1 MQKNNLNDILDIEEP
16 QTTRGTRFKS
26 QPNNSSPSRV
36 GWRRGSS
43 VHGSLVRCESEGVGS
58 SEDIKVWKSKKKKK
72 SQMHPRSPSSRM
84 EQHWGSSAAADLGV
98 LSGRTERLW
107 GGWAAA
113 HHIGQGRRGE
123 QVGGGGGGGVC
134 QEGWLARRRIG
145 RSRRNKESLR
155 RSSFLA
161 AHFSASRLELLAALA
176 PHLDP
181 LHCFFFSIL
190 IFQVSISSHPH
201 VSAGLSCLFFP
212 PFIFLFS
219 FFCLVLYLSPA
230 RSLHSCLPVSSQWDG
245 LACDVCQSSRDCATL
260 PGEWESN
267 TDSGAACQE
276 DGTAVEP
283 MATENVH
290 YIVCCHLLAWD
301 LFPSDHFAFEGVKLK
316 SFHVSLSKEKMK
328 NPTFICRFPSPS
340 IRHTV

>member
-1 MQKNNLNDILDIEEP
+1 MQIMQKKTKKQNLNDILDIEEP

-43 VHGSLVRCESEGVGS
+43 VHGSLVRCESEGAGS
-58 SEDIKVWKSKKKKK
+58 SEDISNSQQSGNPKKKKI
-72 SQMHPRSPSSRM
+72 PNASSLPFLQTGTTLRF
-84 EQHWGSSAAADLGV
+84 QCGCRFRGSF
-98 LSGRTERLW
+98 RTYR
-107 GGWAAA
+107 AV
-113 HHIGQGRRGE
+113 
-123 QVGGGGGGGVC
+123 VGGLSSCAPHRTGEEVGGGVC

-181 LHCFFFSIL
+181 LHCFFFFL

-212 PFIFLFS
+212 PSFFFFLF
-219 FFCLVLYLSPA
+219 FL
-230 RSLHSCLPVSSQWDG
+230 
-245 LACDVCQSSRDCATL
+245 
-260 PGEWESN
+260 
-267 TDSGAACQE
+267 
-276 DGTAVEP
+276 
-283 MATENVH
+283 
-290 YIVCCHLLAWD
+290 
-301 LFPSDHFAFEGVKLK
+301 
-316 SFHVSLSKEKMK
+316 
-328 NPTFICRFPSPS
+328 
-340 IRHTV
+340 